1 MKFGELPYERI
12 DKEEISKTVQGYVKR
27 LKEATSFEE
36 VKNVFEE
43 FDVYDRHIDTNFTI
57 AYIRHDIDTND
68 KFYEAE
74 IDYWNETMPALEE
87 DWQEWKDALLES
99 PFRKDLEK
107 EYGDI
112 IFVNAELDKKSF
124 SPEII
129 PEKQKEL
136 KLSTEYGKLI
146 ASAQIPFEGGVYTL
160 SQLTPF
166 KTDADDKRR
175 EAAWKAEGNWYKEQK
190 EQLDRLYDELTKVR
204 TAMGKKLGMENY
216 VTLGYYNMHR
226 NCFDKNDVEKFR
238 AAVVKYLVP
247 VATEIRKNQAKR
259 LGMQYPLSYSDMAL
273 EFRSGNPKPQGEAE
287 DILNAGQKFYDELS
301 PETSKFFRTM
311 RENDLLDVLSK
322 KGKSGGGYQ
331 APLYEYK
338 LPFIFAN
345 FNGTQGDVEV
355 VTHEAGHA
363 FEDYMN
369 EHRVPSSTVCPGME
383 GAEIHSMSM
392 EFFAWPWA
400 EEFFGKDTLKYLY
413 SHLAGALLFIPY
425 GTMVDHFQHI
435 NYENPDMT
443 PEERDAKW
451 KELTGIYMP
460 WVRLDGEIPFYGEG
474 MAWQRQSHIYE
485 RPFYYIDYCLA
496 QTVALEF
503 WAMIQDNRQ
512 AAWDKY
518 MSYLTQGGSDTVLN
532 MLKKADIKSPFEEE
546 TLKGVCE
553 AAKNWLDSF
562 DLSNI
567 E

>member
-1 MKFGELPYERI
+1 MKFSEMPYERL
-12 DKEEISKTVQGYVKR
+12 DFKEMSSSYKEFTKR

-36 VKNVFEE
+36 AKKVFEE
-43 FDVYDRHIDTNFTI
+43 FDEYDRHVETMYTI

-68 KFYEAE
+68 KYYDEE
-74 IDYWNETMPALEE
+74 IEYWNETAPALQE
-87 DWQEWKDALLES
+87 DVQAWKDALLES
-99 PFRKDLEK
+99 AYRKELAQEFG
-107 EYGDI
+107 EI
-112 IFVNAELDKKSF
+112 IFTNAEIDKKAF

-129 PEKQKEL
+129 SEMQAEA
-136 KLSTEYGKLI
+136 KLSTKYGKLI

-166 KTDADDKRR
+166 KTDADDARR
-175 EAAWKAEGNWYKEQK
+175 EAAWKAEGAWYKQQK
-190 EQLDRLYDELTKVR
+190 AELDEIYDELTKIR
-204 TAMGKKLGMENY
+204 TAMGRKLGYEDF
-216 VTLGYYNMHR
+216 VTLGYYKMQR

-247 VATEIRKNQAKR
+247 VATEIRKKQAER
-259 LGMQYPLSYSDMAL
+259 NGMQYPLSYSDMAL
-273 EFRSGNPKPQGEAE
+273 EFKSGNPKPKGTAE

-301 PETSKFFRTM
+301 PETSEFFRTM
-311 RENDLLDVLSK
+311 RENELLDVLSK
-322 KGKSGGGYQ
+322 TGKAGGGYQ
-331 APLYEYK
+331 APLTEYK

-369 EHRVPSSTVCPGME
+369 EHRVPSSTICPGME

-400 EEFFGKDTLKYLY
+400 EEFFGDDTMKYLY

-443 PEERDAKW
+443 PAERDAKW

-485 RPFYYIDYCLA
+485 RPFYYIDYCIA

-518 MSYLTQGGSDTVLN
+518 MTYLTQGGSDTVLN
-532 MLKKADIKSPFEEE
+532 MLKRADIASPFEEE
-546 TLKGVCE
+546 TLKSVCE
-553 AAKNWLDSF
+553 TAKKWLDSF
-562 DLSNI
+562 DLTGI